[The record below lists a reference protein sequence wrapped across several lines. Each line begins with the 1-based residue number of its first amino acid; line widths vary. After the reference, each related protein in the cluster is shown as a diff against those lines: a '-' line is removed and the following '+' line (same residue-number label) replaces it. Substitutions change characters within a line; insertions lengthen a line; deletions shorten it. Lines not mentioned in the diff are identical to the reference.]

1 MSIDVRYMP
10 DGEIEA
16 AACALL
22 AGYARERGATIPVPV
37 PLDDLLVHLRLRL
50 DLDDLGAKFGVP
62 DALGAIWVG
71 DRYIR
76 IDETI
81 DPDERPAM
89 RGRFNFT
96 LAHEIG
102 HWCLHRGRDEVRL
115 ATGNLFGA
123 PAAPSIICRTSER
136 RERIEI
142 QADAFAGCLLMP
154 RDLLIPAWRQR
165 AGRGRRDD
173 VVEPTVR
180 RLAEEFEVS
189 PRAMRIRLERLGLV
203 VRDGNVGTTEPLF
216 GAA

>member
-1 MSIDVRYMP
+1 
-10 DGEIEA
+10 
-16 AACALL
+16 
-22 AGYARERGATIPVPV
+22 
-37 PLDDLLVHLRLRL
+37 
-50 DLDDLGAKFGVP
+50 
-62 DALGAIWVG
+62 
-71 DRYIR
+71 
-76 IDETI
+76 
-81 DPDERPAM
+81 M

-154 RDLLIPAWRQR
+154 RDLLVPAWRRR

-189 PRAMRIRLERLGLV
+189 PRRCGSGSSGWAGRAG
-203 VRDGNVGTTEPLF
+203 RDVETTEPLF